1 MISYKKSRNILKR
14 SKIKIDNEVLQT
26 DRCINR
32 VAAENIFSKVNNPAA
47 NNAAFDGYVINSKD
61 TKNLNK
67 KKNKL
72 FKILG
77 TIAAGDRSINKKFK
91 KFQTFEIMTG
101 SIIPKGFD
109 TIIPV
114 EQAVFYPN
122 KKKPEYIVIDKK
134 IKKHQHIR
142 FKGSDFKKNDLL
154 VKKGTILQSGHIL
167 AFKSLGIN
175 LIKVKKKPNI
185 LFFSTGN
192 EISNKDKIPECKVRN
207 SNSY

>member
-1 MISYKKSRNILKR
+1 MISYKKSRNILKK
-14 SKIKIDNEVLQT
+14 SKIKIDNEILKT
-26 DRCINR
+26 DSCINR
-32 VAAENIFSKVNNPAA
+32 VSAENIFSKVNNPAA

-77 TIAAGDRSINKKFK
+77 TIAAGDKSINKKFK

-114 EQAVFYPN
+114 EQVFFTQ
-122 KKKPEYIVIDKK
+122 
-134 IKKHQHIR
+134 IKKNQ
-142 FKGSDFKKNDLL
+142 
-154 VKKGTILQSGHIL
+154 
-167 AFKSLGIN
+167 
-175 LIKVKKKPNI
+175 NI
-185 LFFSTGN
+185 LSLIRKSKNIST
-192 EISNKDKIPECKVRN
+192 
-207 SNSY
+207 